1 MAVATF
7 ETFDELLLNFTVI
20 DDHNFALIE
29 FSSVYYFLSLE
40 LEGLDELLEVVFP
53 DELPD
58 LVLLDFELL
67 PLEPLDDDLEP
78 VFCFVELLLVEE
90 LPLEFVVVLVELPE
104 LFLLLL
110 EPEDFWELLE
120 PEDFW
125 ELLEPEDFLE
135 LLELEDF
142 WELLELEDFWE
153 LLELEDFCVL
163 LELEDFW
170 VLLELEGFCVLLEL
184 EGLLDELL
192 LCLLLDELLED
203 DVPSFLVLEVL
214 LEDDGCSLDEGV
226 YFVIDMELT
235 LLFLFTMDVTLKC
248 SEPACPSFLMMVRFA
263 VNSTV
268 VLCSS
273 SLCSRF
279 VIL

>member
-1 MAVATF
+1 M
-7 ETFDELLLNFTVI
+7 
-20 DDHNFALIE
+20 
-29 FSSVYYFLSLE
+29 
-40 LEGLDELLEVVFP
+40 
-53 DELPD
+53 
-58 LVLLDFELL
+58 
-67 PLEPLDDDLEP
+67 
-78 VFCFVELLLVEE
+78 
-90 LPLEFVVVLVELPE
+90 
-104 LFLLLL
+104 
-110 EPEDFWELLE
+110 
-120 PEDFW
+120 
-125 ELLEPEDFLE
+125 
-135 LLELEDF
+135 
-142 WELLELEDFWE
+142 

-170 VLLELEGFCVLLEL
+170 VLLELEDFCVLLELEDFCVLLELEGFCVLLEL

-203 DVPSFLVLEVL
+203 DVPSFFVLEVL
-214 LEDDGCSLDEGV
+214 LEDDDCSLDEGV

-248 SEPACPSFLMMVRFA
+248 SEPVCPSFRMMVRFA

-273 SLCSRF
+273 PLCSRF